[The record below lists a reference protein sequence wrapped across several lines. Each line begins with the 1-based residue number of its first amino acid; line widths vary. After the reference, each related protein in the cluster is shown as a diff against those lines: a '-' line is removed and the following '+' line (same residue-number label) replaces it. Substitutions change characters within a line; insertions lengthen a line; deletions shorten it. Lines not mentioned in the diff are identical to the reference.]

1 MKLICLL
8 SLTLLLSGC
17 AVKRYPASPPV
28 STVQADQ
35 LDCRGIQQQIIA
47 AQQQVQQK
55 IDKTGEFDGLTVV
68 GAALDFGI
76 GNGIAKSRAQKAAT
90 VRAQQLQQLAKAK
103 CHAAT

>member
-8 SLTLLLSGC
+8 SLALLLSGC

-28 STVQADQ
+28 SAVQADQ
-35 LDCRGIQQQIIA
+35 LDCSGIQQQIA

-55 IDKTGEFDGLTVV
+55 IDKTAQFDGLTVV

-90 VRAQQLQQLAKAK
+90 LRAQQLQQLAQAR